1 LKCDGTRAETRFR
14 LSAELTS
21 PFKSAE
27 ASVQSTACSRSVRIS
42 GSNAGYTMFRG
53 SVKSTGHPLY
63 LLVPLHFPSRTSQC
77 AVTFQVESASCLVAS
92 LIPRP
97 DRDCQGFASALET
110 RRKSRGDKLP
120 LNVNTVRVVRF
131 APGGGMWVYG
141 LDWAGPG

>member
-1 LKCDGTRAETRFR
+1 MLYGNCDVGTNCLFLLFNSR
-14 LSAELTS
+14 LTVLL
-21 PFKSAE
+21 
-27 ASVQSTACSRSVRIS
+27 ASLSYVSIV

-53 SVKSTGHPLY
+53 SVKSTGYPLY

-77 AVTFQVESASCLVAS
+77 AVTFQVESTSCLVAS

-110 RRKSRGDKLP
+110 RRQSRGDKLP
-120 LNVNTVRVVRF
+120 LNVNTVRVVHF
-131 APGGGMWVYG
+131 APGCGMWVYG